1 MPRDYKLYLNDILDA
16 IERIE
21 NYTYNIN
28 TYDEFLEQ
36 QIVQDAVIKNL
47 MIIGEAVKKIPDEI
61 KSKYPNSDWKKI
73 AGFRDVLIHSYFK
86 INLLIIWDV
95 IENKLPYLKEDIIQI
110 LNELRN
116 I

>member
-47 MIIGEAVKKIPDEI
+47 MIIDDWTNPNGFVALRFAPMRLKKFPT
-61 KSKYPNSDWKKI
+61 K
-73 AGFRDVLIHSYFK
+73 
-86 INLLIIWDV
+86 
-95 IENKLPYLKEDIIQI
+95 
-110 LNELRN
+110 
-116 I
+116 

>member
-1 MPRDYKLYLNDILDA
+1 MPRDYKLYLNDILTA

-28 TYDEFLEQ
+28 SYDEFSEQ
-36 QIVQDAVIKNL
+36 EMVQDAVIKNL

-61 KSKYPNSDWKKI
+61 KVKYPNNNWKNI

-86 INLLIIWDV
+86 INLLIVWDV
-95 IENKLPYLKEDIIQI
+95 VENKLSHLKNDIKQMLKELDK
-110 LNELRN
+110 
-116 I
+116 